1 MQLLPC
7 NFIQAKA
14 ASIIGIRTMRP
25 LGKVSIISLI
35 SSPICATRNY
45 FRRPRAFLLNVLLSQ
60 KEIIKIYGLAI
71 KKLSN

>member
-1 MQLLPC
+1 M
-7 NFIQAKA
+7 K
-14 ASIIGIRTMRP
+14 P

-35 SSPICATRNY
+35 SSPICAARNY